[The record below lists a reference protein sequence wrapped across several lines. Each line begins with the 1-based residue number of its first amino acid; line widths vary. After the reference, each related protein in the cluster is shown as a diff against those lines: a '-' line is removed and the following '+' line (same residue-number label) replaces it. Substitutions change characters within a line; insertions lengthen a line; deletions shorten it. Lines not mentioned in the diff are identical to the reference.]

1 MLLVTLGISL
11 PLPFE
16 WVSVI
21 NVAILLIGLTCYSL
35 RAIDPPQTRSIA
47 DPNPR
52 TEHCRRFMRTRR
64 SGCDSSVET
73 QRTLTMNTRRLLLV
87 FILLF
92 AISLYAREKTDV
104 MVMTNGDRLTCEVK
118 GLDAGVLF
126 VSFDYI
132 DGTTS
137 VNWSKVA
144 RLESNQLF
152 VVKTEGGA
160 VYTGIIRTP
169 ETAADRPV
177 QIHVLA
183 AEKEDVLDR
192 AQIVEMVATSDRF
205 WQRFNGLIGL
215 GVIYSK
221 GNQSTQYSL
230 NSQTAYVRE
239 RWTAAGSFDSNL
251 SSSSGTNASTRNSIA
266 FGGRHLLP
274 WNNWFYAGIGSF
286 LQSSEQGIALQ
297 STIGGGMGRYFKN
310 TNRAS
315 VSLVFGPAW
324 QRTDYEQ
331 STTTATPSQNL
342 VAAMFYGNVEFF
354 KFSKT
359 NFNMTAGLLP
369 ALSDPGRIRFNAN
382 ASYYIKIIS
391 DLKWNVSFY
400 GNWDN
405 RPPPGFSGSDYG
417 TSSGLTWTFGLK

>member
-1 MLLVTLGISL
+1 M
-11 PLPFE
+11 
-16 WVSVI
+16 
-21 NVAILLIGLTCYSL
+21 
-35 RAIDPPQTRSIA
+35 
-47 DPNPR
+47 
-52 TEHCRRFMRTRR
+52 
-64 SGCDSSVET
+64 
-73 QRTLTMNTRRLLLV
+73 MNTRRLLPAFV
-87 FILLF
+87 LLLT
-92 AISLYAREKTDV
+92 ISLHAREKTDV

-118 GLDAGVLF
+118 GLDAGVLY

-144 RLESNQLF
+144 RLESQQLF

-160 VYTGIIRTP
+160 VYTGILRTP
-169 ETAADRPV
+169 ETPADRPV

-192 AQIVEMVATSDRF
+192 SQIVEMVATSDRF
-205 WQRFNGLIGL
+205 WQRFNGAVGL

-230 NSQTAYVRE
+230 TSQTAYVRE
-239 RWTAAGSFDSNL
+239 RWTAAASFDSNL
-251 SSSSGTNASTRNSIA
+251 SSSSGANASTRNSVS

-310 TNRAS
+310 SNRAS
-315 VSLVFGPAW
+315 ISLVFGPAW
-324 QRTDYEQ
+324 QSTDYEQ
-331 STTTATPSQNL
+331 STTTTVHNQNL
-342 VAAMFYGNVEFF
+342 LAAMFYGNVQFF
-354 KFSKT
+354 RFSKT
-359 NFNMTAGLLP
+359 NLDMTAVLLP
-369 ALSDPGRIRFNAN
+369 ALSDPGRVRFNAN

-405 RPPPGFSGSDYG
+405 QPPPGFSGSDYG